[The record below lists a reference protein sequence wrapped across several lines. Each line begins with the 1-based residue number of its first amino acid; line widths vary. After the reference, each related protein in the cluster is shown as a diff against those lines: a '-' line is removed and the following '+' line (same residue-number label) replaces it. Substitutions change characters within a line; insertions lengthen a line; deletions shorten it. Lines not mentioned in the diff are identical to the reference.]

1 MRYVEMVTVGDGFL
15 RSSASLPMRTRESG
29 GPLDPEKDRAIASA
43 VYEVLADVGYSGFT
57 MDEVALAAGVGK
69 AAIYRRWSSKVD
81 LLASFIDVG
90 VDDTL
95 VMPDTGSL
103 RGDLVA
109 LLQSLLEVLGGPGG
123 RATRAVLN
131 AVIDDPTLAEAY
143 HRGPLERWRRAF
155 GEVFARAVERAE
167 IAPGAGVSLGAEA
180 GPAILVQR
188 WLVSGKALDP
198 SVATAVVDEVMM
210 PLLERQ
216 QPRTG

>member
-1 MRYVEMVTVGDGFL
+1 MVTVGNGFL
-15 RSSASLPMRTRESG
+15 RSSAPLPMRTRAG
-29 GPLDPEKDRAIASA
+29 GRPLDPEKDKAIASA

-69 AAIYRRWSSKVD
+69 AAIYRRWSSKVE
-81 LLASFIDVG
+81 LLASFIDVS

-95 VMPDTGSL
+95 CTPDTGSL
-103 RGDLVA
+103 REDLVA
-109 LLQSLLEVLGGPGG
+109 LLQSLLDVLGGPGG

-131 AVIDDPTLAEAY
+131 AALDDPTLAEAY

-155 GEVFARAVERAE
+155 GEVFSRAVEREE
-167 IAPGAGVSLGAEA
+167 IPPGAGVSLGAEA

-188 WLVSGKALDP
+188 WLVSGRPLDHA
-198 SVATAVVDEVMM
+198 VATAVVDEVMM

-216 QPRTG
+216 RTRTE

>member
-1 MRYVEMVTVGDGFL
+1 
-15 RSSASLPMRTRESG
+15 MRTREG
-29 GPLDPEKDRAIASA
+29 GRPLDPEKDKAIASA

-69 AAIYRRWSSKVD
+69 AAIYRRWSSKAD

-103 RGDLVA
+103 REDLVV
-109 LLQSLLEVLGGPGG
+109 LLQSLLDVLGGPGG

-131 AVIDDPTLAEAY
+131 AVIDDPTLTEAY
-143 HRGPLERWRRAF
+143 QRGPLERWRQSF
-155 GEVFARAVERAE
+155 GEVFDRAAERKE
-167 IAPGAGVSLGAEA
+167 IAPGAGTSLAAEA

-188 WLVSGKALDP
+188 WLVSGRQLNHA
-198 SVATAVVDEVMM
+198 VATAVVDEVMM

-216 QPRTG
+216 RPRIE